1 MNRRH
6 RRQIADRIILMLGAL
21 LLPVGAMA
29 ADAHMA
35 VKAKPGDIVLLRN
48 LATRP
53 AYRPAPPGIALMVD
67 PSPRHELSR
76 ALGTTELSDDEYASL
91 GATPVQ
97 SGHHVTVVG
106 QMVDNALG
114 GTLGGGNGR
123 MGAPS
128 NGVSNLISGPLGTVG
143 NTTRGIG
150 DQVRGALTALPGM
163 TTPTAPTGH

>member
-1 MNRRH
+1 MYRR
-6 RRQIADRIILMLGAL
+6 RRRRIADRIFLMLGAL
-21 LLPVGAMA
+21 LLPAGGMA

-48 LATRP
+48 VSTRP
-53 AYRPAPPGIALMVD
+53 AYRPAPPGMALMVD

-76 ALGTTELSDDEYASL
+76 ALGTNELSDEEYASL

-97 SGHHVTVVG
+97 GGNRSTVVG

-114 GTLGGGNGR
+114 GTMTGNGGR
-123 MGAPS
+123 LGAPS
-128 NGVSNLISGPLGTVG
+128 NGVSNLISGPLGTMG
-143 NTTRGIG
+143 STTRGIG

-163 TTPTAPTGH
+163 TTPTPPTGH